1 MEDEVEVYCQKCDI
15 TFYVRCDKMLISE
28 LDEAGEYDLYPEFC
42 PFCGSDSIEIE

>member
-15 TFYVRCDKMLISE
+15 TFYVRCDKMFISD